1 MFHMQLGSNFL
12 CEQCA
17 NRCQYLGSWTPG
29 QEPQDV
35 TFFKI
40 KGEGYDAS
48 KGKVSSLMT
57 LCLPRANYKTGLW
70 ANEKIIQN
78 NNQDGP
84 IKIPS
89 DIKPGLYILRT
100 ELLSLHGNGQTRN
113 PGLKGLP
120 QFYTHCFNIQITG
133 EGNATP
139 EGVSFPGGYPK
150 NDAGVGFILAGNKAR
165 YASYVSNSPPTHSLP
180 DQVILMRC

>member
-1 MFHMQLGSNFL
+1 M
-12 CEQCA
+12 
-17 NRCQYLGSWTPG
+17 
-29 QEPQDV
+29 
-35 TFFKI
+35 
-40 KGEGYDAS
+40 
-48 KGKVSSLMT
+48 
-57 LCLPRANYKTGLW
+57 
-70 ANEKIIQN
+70 

-120 QFYTHCFNIQITG
+120 QFYTHCFNVQITG

-139 EGVSFPGGYPK
+139 EGVKFPGGYPK

-165 YASYVSNSPPTHSLP
+165 YSSYVSCCLSYSTQFHIKQFGINEEELAHPRPTRLQRPLRYTTRRTTNTYTQPNLLFPCRLWSKVYISPSKNEC
-180 DQVILMRC
+180 VVG